1 MALRPQAALCVGLV
15 LTVLLT
21 VGYWRSTWDGAAGGP
36 AGRPAR
42 PRISATV
49 MPASSV
55 RCNRINL
62 PPQYYNATTAPYNPA
77 AARHPGTKEWVL
89 LHTFDEARPPG
100 QARILKPS
108 WALKLRACC
117 TVCLRFLLLCHCAA
131 PQQPSVLP
139 AGCME
144 GRKSFCALRHG
155 GGAHVPP
162 PCKPSDP

>member
-1 MALRPQAALCVGLV
+1 MALRPKAALCVGLV

-36 AGRPAR
+36 AGRPVR

-62 PPQYYNATTAPYNPA
+62 PRQFYNATTAPYNPA

-89 LHTFDEARPPG
+89 LHTFDEVRPSG
-100 QARILKPS
+100 QARMLKNFLAFEVACLLHSLGEIFFSPLS
-108 WALKLRACC
+108 SSQACC
-117 TVCLRFLLLCHCAA
+117 LR
-131 PQQPSVLP
+131 LP
-139 AGCME
+139 ARRG
-144 GRKSFCALRHG
+144 
-155 GGAHVPP
+155 V
-162 PCKPSDP
+162 